1 MLSKR
6 LALAFAA
13 LLLGTN
19 ACGAAPED
27 ETVDVDEG
35 QAPLTASD
43 QAMID
48 LAGKAAN
55 TLYANVDGR
64 APKELAAALI
74 AAAKRGVDAHV
85 IVTVNSHDT
94 TWLLQQRL
102 EASGLDVDVRTA
114 SPVKNVLLVAD
125 GAALVPTT
133 TGTKTVKTVKTVN
146 AFITKFAAVFTSP
159 HPKAGALLGS
169 GVAVLPMPD
178 SAHDR
183 IVQVLDA
190 ARTSIDL
197 EIYQLQERTVVEA
210 LKAAEARGVRVR
222 VMLEPKTVGSQ
233 NFGAV
238 FAELQAAHVDVKK
251 TPATYDAHQNV
262 DHAKFCVVDGKEL
275 LFGTGNWVRSGLGG
289 VTEGPYGNRDFWV
302 EDARPASVK
311 KAQALFDADYAEKPS
326 ASIDFGDTVVTPDN
340 ADESI
345 TGLVDGAQRRL
356 FVYNQS
362 LDDAD
367 LVSRLVAAKKRGVDV
382 RVLLGYQPS
391 FGAPSKTALSLKT
404 LQAAGIQASFLKS
417 HYLHG
422 KGIVADDR
430 VYLGSQNFTNGG
442 LRTNREFGEIL
453 DDPAVVKTVVTTFT
467 ADLANPG

>member
-6 LALAFAA
+6 LALVFAA

-19 ACGAAPED
+19 ACGAAPDD
-27 ETVDVDEG
+27 ESVDVDEG
-35 QAPLTASD
+35 QAPLTAND

-48 LAGKAAN
+48 LAGKATK

-114 SPVKNVLLVAD
+114 SPVKGVLLIAD
-125 GAALVPTT
+125 GTALVPTT
-133 TGTKTVKTVKTVN
+133 SGTKTVKTVKTVTS
-146 AFITKFAAVFTSP
+146 FITKFNAVFTSV
-159 HPKAGALLGS
+159 HPKPGALLGS
-169 GVAVLPMPD
+169 GVAIFPMPD

-190 ARTSIDL
+190 AKTSIDL
-197 EIYQLQERTVVEA
+197 EIYQLQERTVVQA
-210 LKAAEARGVRVR
+210 LKDAEGRGVRVR

-233 NFGAV
+233 NFDAV
-238 FAELQAAHVDVKK
+238 FAELKAAHVDVKK
-251 TPATYDAHQNV
+251 TPATYDTNHNV

-302 EDARPASVK
+302 EDVRTASVK
-311 KAQALFDADYAEKPS
+311 KAQALFDADYSEKSS

-345 TGLVDGAQRRL
+345 TGLVDGAKKRL

-391 FGAPSKTALSLKT
+391 FGAPSKTANSLKA

-422 KGIVADDR
+422 KSIVSDDR
-430 VYLGSQNFTNGG
+430 VYVGSQNFTNGG

-453 DDPAVVKTVVTTFT
+453 DDPAVVKTVATTFA
-467 ADLANPG
+467 ADMANPG